1 MLTPPEENIKKGVI
15 TIDQIYAVALHH
27 IFGLQFNKYFLSLY
41 EYYGSWQEMWER
53 GHHSPAPKSL
63 PLTMWEKFLEYR
75 KKLEPFVLMEELE
88 RKKIKVVTRLEKTFP
103 AALLQIANTP
113 CILYYRGD
121 ITISQKKALAVV
133 GARKASPYG
142 LSQTK
147 TIVKELAKHD
157 LVIVS
162 GLARGIDG
170 AAHEAALAAGGKTI
184 AVLGSGVDIAYPRE
198 NTSLY
203 HKIAESGLLISE
215 FLPGTRP
222 LDINFPVRNR
232 IISGLSSGVFIVEG
246 QAKSGS
252 LITCDYALEQGK
264 EVFALPGPVT
274 SPLSLGPLRLIQ
286 QGAKLVIYA
295 QDILE
300 ELGYEYTYN
309 LFNWHK
315 EKLINISPEERA
327 LLNIIAW
334 EPVHIDG
341 ILARWDKEKGN
352 VYEILLKLELQGLI
366 KQLPGKYY
374 VKI

>member
-1 MLTPPEENIKKGVI
+1 VI
-15 TIDQIYAVALHH
+15 TIDQIYAVALHQ
-27 IFGLQFNKYFLSLY
+27 IFGLQFNKHFLPLY

-53 GHHSPAPKSL
+53 GHQAPPPGNM
-63 PLTMWEKFLEYR
+63 PLHMWEKFLERR
-75 KKLEPFVLMEELE
+75 KTLNPLALVQELE
-88 RKKIKVVTRLEKTFP
+88 RKKIKVVTRLEETFP
-103 AALLQIANTP
+103 ATLLQIANTP
-113 CILYYRGD
+113 CMLYYRGD
-121 ITISQKKALAVV
+121 INILQKKALAVV

-142 LSQTK
+142 LTQTR
-147 TIVKELAKHD
+147 TIVQELAQHD

-170 AAHEAALAAGGKTI
+170 AAHEAALTAGGKTV
-184 AVLGSGVDIAYPRE
+184 AVLGSGVDIPYPRE
-198 NTSLY
+198 NKDLY
-203 HKIAESGLLISE
+203 HKIGEAGLLLSE
-215 FLPGTRP
+215 FPPGTQP

-309 LFNWHK
+309 LFNRHQ
-315 EKLINISPEERA
+315 EKLINITREEKE

-334 EPVHIDG
+334 EPLHIDS
-341 ILARWDKEKGN
+341 ILARWDIQRGD